1 MKIVT
6 CICLR
11 VCCRVQ
17 NMVRNLAAGATS
29 PLCRCKRRAAS
40 LLCAAVG
47 FLPLFGFAG
56 CQKLSPDIEIKV
68 EATPT
73 PYPTGMTKD
82 EVEGMDQKERFSQ
95 VLLRIGD
102 LEIGYDEVVLYM
114 QSTKEEV
121 ETLYGKEI
129 WDYVLDEEGTTYAQM
144 LKKELLTQIT
154 YTKIVCAQAGSL
166 GISLT
171 EDERMNVDEYT
182 DNYMANFSSDEL
194 AYYGISRELVW
205 GIYADNLLATKIY
218 ESLTLNVNTDVSDE
232 EARHPVLW
240 YIFIAKYALAEDGAH
255 VALDEEGLQNVRE
268 RAERVSQE
276 AQEVTDFYGYARE
289 NTDDT
294 DEIEIIIGRGEMY
307 EELEKIA
314 FGLRQGE
321 TSGLIETEDGYFILH
336 CANYMDEDATDM
348 AKTRIILERQE
359 HAFSDN
365 YAVWEAKT
373 DVWVDMA
380 LWDAIDMTGEKCE

>member
-1 MKIVT
+1 MKIGFHIYMRA
-6 CICLR
+6 CNFARDI
-11 VCCRVQ
+11 
-17 NMVRNLAAGATS
+17 NKYLAARLDRFS
-29 PLCRCKRRAAS
+29 FLCVAAGIS
-40 LLCAAVG
+40 VMLG
-47 FLPLFGFAG
+47 FTG
-56 CQKLSPDIEIKV
+56 CQKLSPDIETEP

-73 PYPTGMTKD
+73 PYPTGVTTG
-82 EVEGMDQKERFSQ
+82 EVEGMDQEERFSQ

-102 LEIGYDEVVLYM
+102 LEISYGEVVLYM

-121 ETLYGKEI
+121 ETLYGKEV

-144 LKKELLTQIT
+144 LKKELLKQIT
-154 YTKIVCAQAGSL
+154 YTKIVCAQADSL

-182 DNYMANFSSDEL
+182 DNYLANFSSDEL
-194 AYYGISRELVW
+194 SYYGISHDLVW

-218 ESLTLNVNTDVSDE
+218 ESLTLNVDTDVSDE

-240 YIFIAKYALAEDGAH
+240 YIFIAKYALAEDGTH
-255 VALDEEGLQNVRE
+255 VALDEEGLQDVRE
-268 RAERVSQE
+268 RAGRVAEE
-276 AQEVTDFYGYARE
+276 AKEAIDFYGFARE

-314 FGLRQGE
+314 FGLKEGE
-321 TSGLIETEDGYFILH
+321 TSGLVETEDGYFILH
-336 CANYMDEDATDM
+336 CASYMDEDATDM
-348 AKTRIILERQE
+348 AKTKIILERQE
-359 HAFSDN
+359 RVFSDN
-365 YAVWEAKT
+365 YAVWEEKT
-373 DVWVDMA
+373 QVWVDMA

>member
-6 CICLR
+6 GILLQVRCH
-11 VCCRVQ
+11 
-17 NMVRNLAAGATS
+17 VRNMGRHPASGAAGF
-29 PLCRCKRRAAS
+29 LRGWKRRAVS
-40 LLCAAVG
+40 FLCAAAGLSV
-47 FLPLFGFAG
+47 LPGLAG
-56 CQKLSPDIEIKV
+56 CQKLSPDIEIEV

-129 WDYVLDEEGTTYAQM
+129 WDYVLDDEGTTYAQM
-144 LKKELLTQIT
+144 LKKELLKQIT
-154 YTKIVCAQAGSL
+154 YTKIVCAQADPL

-182 DNYMANFSSDEL
+182 DNYLANFSSDEL

-240 YIFIAKYALAEDGAH
+240 YIFIAKYALAEDGTH

-268 RAERVSQE
+268 RAERVAQE
-276 AQEVTDFYGYARE
+276 AKEAADFYGYARE

-348 AKTRIILERQE
+348 AKTKIILERQE

-365 YAVWEAKT
+365 YSVWEAKT